1 MTHIYNHM
9 TVNWNHMMAWLVS
22 HDHSHGTHV
31 RVKAGEDDLPLVSVA
46 VYHFQDNVGHLI
58 ALKVAEVV
66 LRVCGLWY
74 RVFHLN
80 VEANMWR
87 KISEDL
93 LVCLCSCVSVN
104 VHGRKDNFFP
114 NSSCTAAAT
123 AVPTHPHHYQHT
135 HAPSQELEMFFF
147 PEVLQNMVHNVSPSM
162 FRNSPLSYSKTP
174 SLKVKQRSGHT
185 TE

>member
-1 MTHIYNHM
+1 MTTLLVPHDPH
-9 TVNWNHMMAWLVS
+9 HVS

-80 VEANMWR
+80 VEANM
-87 KISEDL
+87 
-93 LVCLCSCVSVN
+93 
-104 VHGRKDNFFP
+104 
-114 NSSCTAAAT
+114 
-123 AVPTHPHHYQHT
+123 
-135 HAPSQELEMFFF
+135 
-147 PEVLQNMVHNVSPSM
+147 
-162 FRNSPLSYSKTP
+162 
-174 SLKVKQRSGHT
+174 
-185 TE
+185 